1 MKYYKCKNHELL
13 EKKLQVGD
21 RVKIISSEKVNSI
34 RKLGYDFMFGFNRTI
49 LEYCGKEFTIKEK
62 MIIDIRQQKI
72 GIDNVAAFKLENGGG
87 FLYCVEMFDLTN
99 MPVLLENE

>member
-13 EKKLQVGD
+13 EKKLKVGD
-21 RVKIISSEKVNSI
+21 RVKIISLEKVNSI
-34 RKLGYDFMFGFNRTI
+34 SNLGYDFMFGFTMSR
-49 LEYCGKEFTIKEK
+49 YCGKEFVIKEK
-62 MIIDIRQQKI
+62 MIIDVREQKN

-99 MPVLLENE
+99 IPVLLENE